1 MVVNDVRCQLYFEQL
16 PFGGVGESG
25 MGRYR
30 GYAGFQ
36 SFSNAKT
43 VIHQT
48 LHEDVFAAQRPPYSD
63 VVRTRTID
71 QIAAL
76 KG

>member
-1 MVVNDVRCQLYFEQL
+1 MTRI
-16 PFGGVGESG
+16 GESG

-36 SFSNAKT
+36 SFSNART

-63 VVRTRTID
+63 EVRTRTID
-71 QIAAL
+71 QIATL